1 MENMEKIVL
10 INDEDLSEMED
21 VVTPSPQGSNT
32 CCMKN

>member
-21 VVTPSPQGSNT
+21 VVTPFPQGNNT